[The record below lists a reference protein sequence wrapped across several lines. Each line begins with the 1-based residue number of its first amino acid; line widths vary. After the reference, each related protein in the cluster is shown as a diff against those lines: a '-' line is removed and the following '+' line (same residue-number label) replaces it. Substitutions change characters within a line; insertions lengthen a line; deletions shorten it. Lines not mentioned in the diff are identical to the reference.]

1 MKSDIKLIFEND
13 KSLTKFSIIFFNL
26 ITSNKHWLKNCNFH
40 SIKNNLYIYTH
51 GYSAIINFINNNIE
65 KYDYKVINR

>member
-1 MKSDIKLIFEND
+1 MKSDIKLIFENN

-26 ITSNKHWLKNCNFH
+26 ITSNKYWLKNCNFH
-40 SIKNNLYIYTH
+40 SIKNNLYIYTN
-51 GYSAIINFINNNIE
+51 GYSTIINFINNNTE